1 MRMWEAE
8 EFLKT
13 LTPEKWAELGR
24 ALLDYAVERGLMTP
38 TPEERDELHQE
49 WIKTREEII
58 HSIW

>member
-38 TPEERDELHQE
+38 QERDELHQE